1 MAEREIIFRG
11 KIINCDLVV
20 SKEWI
25 YGSYCDEA
33 KSPIRLKG
41 EKDYTLCPHI
51 SKYDQHYYLKGF
63 GNLGAPY
70 FYEVH
75 PETVGQ
81 YTGTKTYSKYDD
93 ELHKIFEDDLCYV
106 TEFDCDGNDEQ
117 YLCQVVFDCGTFYF
131 KDINSDWCR
140 AFYEIEDIESDVEIV
155 GNIHDNPEI
164 LKNPNP

>member
-1 MAEREIIFRG
+1 MAEREILFRG

-51 SKYDQHYYLKGF
+51 SKYDPHYYLKEF

-75 PETVGQ
+75 PKTVGQ
-81 YTGTKTYSKYDD
+81 YTGLKDKNGVR
-93 ELHKIFEDDLCYV
+93 IFEGDIIKADNGHIGYVAFSKGGFVKACRCHSNFTDLY
-106 TEFDCDGNDEQ
+106 
-117 YLCQVVFDCGTFYF
+117 
-131 KDINSDWCR
+131 SDNQ
-140 AFYEIEDIESDVEIV
+140 EVI
-155 GNIHDNPEI
+155 GNIHDNPEL
-164 LKNPNP
+164 LKGEN

>member
-1 MAEREIIFRG
+1 MAEREILFRG

-51 SKYDQHYYLKGF
+51 SKYDPHYYLKGF

-75 PETVGQ
+75 PKTVGQ
-81 YTGTKTYSKYDD
+81 YTNKTDI
-93 ELHKIFEDDLCYV
+93 HGVKIFDGDICRFKRFNDV
-106 TEFDCDGNDEQ
+106 HVGKIIFDVKIASFVMWYQSIVGAYGEKAIHKMLISECD
-117 YLCQVVFDCGTFYF
+117 
-131 KDINSDWCR
+131 
-140 AFYEIEDIESDVEIV
+140 EIEVI

>member
-1 MAEREIIFRG
+1 MSEREILFRG
-11 KIINCDLVV
+11 KLKD
-20 SKEWI
+20 KDEWI
-25 YGSYCDEA
+25 GEWIEGIYCPCYWDLYM
-33 KSPIRLKG
+33 RRV
-41 EKDYTLCPHI
+41 EKPRIIILSNKKKTDGLWR
-51 SKYDQHYYLKGF
+51 
-63 GNLGAPY
+63 
-70 FYEVH
+70 EVI

-81 YTGTKTYSKYDD
+81 YTGVKTYSKYDD